1 MKFSLSW
8 LKTHLDT
15 DAPITMI
22 ADTLSSIGLEVE
34 AIEDRAAGLAPFK
47 IVRVIEAV
55 QHPNA
60 DRLRVCRVQTAEGE
74 VGVVCGAPN
83 ARTGMMAV
91 FAPPGSVVPGSGMI
105 LKVGEIRGVASAGML
120 VSERELGLGEDHD
133 GIIDLPSDAPLGMSY
148 ASWAGLDDPIIEI
161 GVTPNRGDG
170 FSVRGVARDLAAAGL
185 GTLRPWS
192 PAPVI
197 GAGESL
203 IGWRNEFP
211 EACPLVVGRTVRG
224 VKNGESPDWLK
235 RRLTAIGLR
244 PISALVDITNFFT
257 IDLGRPLHVFDAGK
271 VAGGVLTLR
280 RGAADGERFAGL
292 HGKEVIAGPEDCVI
306 ADARGAQSLAGI
318 VGGEAT
324 SCDVATTDVFIECA
338 LFDRVRIALTGQRSG
353 IHSDARQRFERGIDP
368 SILPQALDAATA
380 MIMSLCGGT
389 PSDIVTAGSEP
400 AWPRDAA
407 LRFARLES
415 FGGHAVAPARAVAI
429 LQGLGFTPRRQDVDQ
444 VVVSVPPWRN
454 DVAVTRS
461 NYSYDP
467 AIYTVNDPV
476 SMLDPAPELS
486 AERAHQAAAGAAA
499 VAAEIDLI
507 EEVLRINGLD
517 QIAPVSLPA
526 WSPVPQPTLTARQ
539 TRTMR
544 ARRVLAA
551 RGLDECVTFS
561 FVAQAVAAQFGAV
574 PEQLRVANPIAAD
587 LDQMRP
593 TPLATL
599 TLAAQSNVARGM
611 ADVALFE
618 VGPGFTDATPSGQ
631 NLIAAGLRVGARPLS
646 WLDADRTVDLWDA
659 KSDLFAVL
667 TELGVPLESLSVTA
681 GAPAH
686 FHPGQSGTVRQG
698 PKTVLGYFGTLHPT
712 VTARFDLPARSVGFE
727 LMLDAIA
734 DPKRRR
740 KAAPDLSP
748 LQPVRRDFAFVVD
761 ATVAAETLIRAVRG
775 AERALITDVT
785 LFDRYEGE
793 HVAAGKVSLAL
804 AVTLQPREQSLTDA
818 EIDAVAHKIIA
829 AVSKA
834 TGGVLRGAA

>member
-15 DAPITMI
+15 DAPISVI
-22 ADTLSSIGLEVE
+22 AETLSSIGLEVE

-60 DRLRVCRVQTAEGE
+60 DRLRVCRVQTDQGE

-91 FAPPGSVVPGSGMI
+91 FAPPGSVVPGSGMV
-105 LKVGEIRGVASAGML
+105 LKIGEIRGVASAGML

-133 GIIDLPSDAPLGMSY
+133 GIIDLPADAPLGMSY
-148 ASWAGLDDPIIEI
+148 AHWAGLDDPIIEI

-192 PAPVI
+192 PAPVL
-197 GAGESL
+197 GVGESL
-203 IGWRNEFP
+203 VAWRNEFP
-211 EACPLVVGRTVRG
+211 DACPLVVGRTVRG

-271 VAGGVLTLR
+271 VTGGVLTLR
-280 RGAADGERFAGL
+280 RSAGERFAGL
-292 HGKEVIAGPEDCVI
+292 NGKDVFAGADDCVI
-306 ADARGAQSLAGI
+306 ADAQGAQSLAGI

-324 SCDVATTDVFIECA
+324 SCDAATTDVFIECA

-380 MIMSLCGGT
+380 MIMALCGGQ
-389 PSDIVTAGSEP
+389 PSEMVAAGAEP
-400 AWPRDAA
+400 TWQRDAT
-407 LRFARLES
+407 LRFDRLGS
-415 FGGHAVAPARAVAI
+415 FGGHPVSTDRAVSI
-429 LQGLGFTPRRQDVDQ
+429 LQDLGFVVRAQDADQ
-444 VVVSVPPWRN
+444 VTVGVPPWRN

-461 NYSYDP
+461 NYTYDP
-467 AIYTVNDPV
+467 AIYAVNGPV
-476 SMLDPAPELS
+476 SLLDPAPELA
-486 AERAHQAAAGAAA
+486 AERAQRAAAGAAA
-499 VAAEIDLI
+499 VAAEVDLL
-507 EEVLRINGLD
+507 EEVLRIDGLD
-517 QIAPVSLPA
+517 RVVPVSLPA
-526 WSPVPQPTLTARQ
+526 MSAVPQPTLTARQ

-561 FVAQAVAAQFGAV
+561 FVAQATAAQFGAV
-574 PEQLRVANPIAAD
+574 PERLRLANPIAAD

-599 TLAAQSNVARGM
+599 ALAAQTNAARGM
-611 ADVALFE
+611 TDVALFE
-618 VGPGFTDATPSGQ
+618 VGPGFVDATPSGQ
-631 NLIAAGLRVGARPLS
+631 NLIAAGLRLGATPLS
-646 WLDADRTVDLWDA
+646 WLDGDRALDVWDA
-659 KSDLFAVL
+659 KGDLFAVL
-667 TELGVPLESLSVTA
+667 AELGVPLDSLSVTA
-681 GAPAH
+681 EAPRH
-686 FHPGQSGTVRQG
+686 YHPGQSGTVRQG
-698 PKTVLGYFGTLHPT
+698 PRVVLGYFGTLHPSIA
-712 VTARFDLPARSVGFE
+712 TAFDLPMRSIGFE

-761 ATVAAETLIRAVRG
+761 AVVPAETVIRAVRG
-775 AERALITDVT
+775 AERTLITEVR

-793 HVAAGKVSLAL
+793 HVPSGKVSLAV
-804 AVTLQPREQSLTDA
+804 AVTLQPREKSLTDA
-818 EIDAVAHKIIA
+818 EIETVAGKITAAVAKT
-829 AVSKA
+829 
-834 TGGVLRGAA
+834 TGGVLRGER